1 MPMDALITA
10 AVETACNQLLARDP
24 TSAGRQK
31 RLQGKTL
38 RLHVREL
45 KPLWFVF
52 SVGRVDVLAAYE
64 GEADAGL
71 ILSLSALGLLRDP
84 SALTRYIRE
93 ERLDIEGDPQLVQ
106 AFGSLFGELAIDWE
120 EQLSRYTGDVLA
132 HTLVSGARHGRR
144 LVAAELERSRLQLA
158 EYLTEEIRLAPG
170 PLEVA
175 SFNDDVEILLER
187 LRAAELRL
195 ARLEQRM
202 GA

>member
-10 AVETACNQLLARDP
+10 IVETTCNQLLTCDS
-24 TSAGRQK
+24 SAAERQK
-31 RLQGKTL
+31 KLVGKTL

-52 SVGRVDVLAAYE
+52 SSGRVDVLAAFE
-64 GEADAGL
+64 GEADAAL
-71 ILSLSALGLLRDP
+71 SLSLSALGLLREP

-106 AFGSLFGELAIDWE
+106 AFASLFGELAIDWE

-132 HTLVSGARHGRR
+132 HSLFAAGRR
-144 LVAAELERSRLQLA
+144 IHSLVGRELCRSRQQLA

-175 SFNDDVEILLER
+175 SFNDDVAELAEQLK
-187 LRAAELRL
+187 ATELRL

-202 GA
+202 G

>member
-10 AVETACNQLLARDP
+10 AVETACNQLLARDA
-24 TSAGRQK
+24 SAAERQK
-31 RLQGKTL
+31 KLIGKTL
-38 RLHVREL
+38 RLDVHEL
-45 KPLWFVF
+45 KPLWFIF
-52 SVGRVDVLAAYE
+52 SSGRVDVLARYE

-71 ILSLSALGLLRDP
+71 SLSLSALGLLRDP

-132 HTLVSGARHGRR
+132 HTLFAGARKARSLLG
-144 LVAAELERSRLQLA
+144 LELRRSRTQLA
-158 EYLTEEIRLAPG
+158 EYLTEELRLAPG

-175 SFNDDVEILLER
+175 SFGDDVEALASR
-187 LRAAELRL
+187 LKATELRL
-195 ARLEQRM
+195 ARLE
-202 GA
+202 AKVA

>member
-10 AVETACNQLLARDP
+10 AVETACNQLLARDA
-24 TSAGRQK
+24 SAAERQK
-31 RLQGKTL
+31 KLIGKTL
-38 RLHVREL
+38 RLDVREL
-45 KPLWFVF
+45 KPLWFIF
-52 SVGRVDVLAAYE
+52 SSGRVDVLARYE

-71 ILSLSALGLLRDP
+71 SLSLSALGLLREP

-132 HTLVSGARHGRR
+132 HTLFAGARKARSLLGR
-144 LVAAELERSRLQLA
+144 ELCRSRTQLA
-158 EYLTEEIRLAPG
+158 EYLTEELRLAPG

-175 SFNDDVEILLER
+175 SFGDDVEALASR
-187 LRAAELRL
+187 LKATELRL
-195 ARLEQRM
+195 ARLESKV
-202 GA
+202 A

>member
-24 TSAGRQK
+24 GAAERQK
-31 RLQGKTL
+31 KLIGKTL

-45 KPLWFVF
+45 KPFWFVF
-52 SVGRVDVLAAYE
+52 SSGRVDVLARYE

-71 ILSLSALGLLRDP
+71 ILSLSALGLLREP
-84 SALTRYIRE
+84 TALTRFIRE

-132 HTLVSGARHGRR
+132 HTLMSGARRGRR
-144 LVAAELERSRLQLA
+144 LVEAELTRSRLQLA

-175 SFNDDVEILLER
+175 SFNDDVEVLAER
-187 LRAAELRL
+187 LRAVELRL
-195 ARLEQRM
+195 VRLEQRM